1 MIFSLWV
8 MKYPNR
14 CKGNLNLQPV
24 PKCTVLHDLFNRKHW
39 AVMFCNLHQY
49 LNWQTLIASKWRDH
63 LLGTKSGS
71 VTLPALTLH
80 DLPPHGWPRDHSC
93 THEVTEW
100 HTSSHWNPNL
110 ERPCSVFCF
119 LTFHNDCLTAWRQPF
134 TDWLAPSAA
143 SPTPAGESQSCRAT
157 SGEIKFEG
165 RKNDQICDGGGDQMR
180 HFIPPTL
187 TKLLLQRE
195 SLASF

>member
-1 MIFSLWV
+1 MIFSSWV

-14 CKGNLNLQPV
+14 SKGNRDLLIPS
-24 PKCTVLHDLFNRKHW
+24 VLYSDQQKTLSSNF
-39 AVMFCNLHQY
+39 LHHN

-63 LLGTKSGS
+63 LLWAKSGS

-80 DLPPHGWPRDHSC
+80 DLPPHGWPRDHCC
-93 THEVTEW
+93 THGITEW
-100 HTSSHWNPNL
+100 PTSSHWALDL
-110 ERPCSVFCF
+110 ERPCSVICF

-165 RKNDQICDGGGDQMR
+165 RKSDQICDDGGDQMR
-180 HFIPPTL
+180 DFILPTWM
-187 TKLLLQRE
+187 KLPLQR
-195 SLASF
+195 